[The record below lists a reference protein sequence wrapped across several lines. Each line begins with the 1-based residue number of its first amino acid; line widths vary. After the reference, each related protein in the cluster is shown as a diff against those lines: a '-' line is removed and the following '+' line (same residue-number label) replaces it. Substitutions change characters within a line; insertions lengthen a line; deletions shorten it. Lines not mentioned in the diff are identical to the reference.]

1 MNRRIFTTFRQLL
14 IWLMIFTLTSLMVTY
29 TLLVYN
35 GDKTFSGI
43 CNIPQLDPWDASIMK
58 YLPSKSAKL
67 PCPEALNILYLNDS
81 GFILY
86 NESALQY
93 YSLNSKHLGCTYQTV
108 VRSLG
113 DTDVKFG
120 PRKELKLPTFVNSNV
135 FRVSCSTDKKLVYD
149 LLHLNPFWVE
159 NQERDNEIGL
169 EDDDH
174 YSVLLIGIDS
184 VSRSHALRNLPK
196 PYKYLTEILG
206 AYDFK
211 GYMRVGSNAF
221 PNLAP
226 LNREN
231 IWKLPFN
238 Q

>member
-1 MNRRIFTTFRQLL
+1 
-14 IWLMIFTLTSLMVTY
+14 MIFTLTSLMVTY

-135 FRVSCSTDKKLVYD
+135 SRVSCSTDKKLVYD

-169 EDDDH
+169 GRWRSLQCPADWDWLRFSITCPQE
-174 YSVLLIGIDS
+174 SPEVLQIPHWDPWSLWLQRLHESWIEHIS
-184 VSRSHALRNLPK
+184 
-196 PYKYLTEILG
+196 
-206 AYDFK
+206 
-211 GYMRVGSNAF
+211 
-221 PNLAP
+221 
-226 LNREN
+226 
-231 IWKLPFN
+231 
-238 Q
+238 